1 MDGGGAFAGVS
12 RSLTGRK
19 WTFAPVDE
27 RLAIAL
33 SQRQSIPDVVG
44 RVLAA
49 RGVGLDDASEY
60 LDPRLRSLLPDPG
73 SLIDMERAAS
83 RIVAAVR
90 DGEQIA
96 IFGDYDVDGATS
108 SALLHRFLASVGGK
122 VSVYIPDRVA
132 EGYGPNTPALQ
143 RLQRDGAKVVIT
155 VDCGATAYEPLAAAT
170 AAGLDV
176 LVVDHHA
183 MEATTPDAY
192 AVVNPNRLDETC
204 REDLKLLAAV
214 GVAFLMAIAVNRK
227 LRDAGWYRDRPEPNL
242 LNSLDIVALGTV
254 CDVVPLTGLNRALVA
269 QGLKVLAQRRNT
281 GIAALADV
289 AKLDQKPAAWHL
301 GFLLGPRV
309 NAGGRVGE
317 SGLGT
322 RLLSSDNAA
331 EAADLAGRLDAFN
344 TERRMI
350 EDEVLTQAIEQV
362 DEGRGFGKRVV
373 IAAGEGWHPG
383 VIGIVASRLKDRY
396 NRPACVIALDKG
408 EGKGS
413 GRSMSGFDL
422 GAAVIAA
429 RQSGLLLGGGG
440 HKMAAGFSVAESAIP
455 ELAGFLDERVEELL
469 DGQELVPEL
478 RLDGIL
484 RPSACQTD
492 LVDALAAMEPFGA
505 GNPEPRFM
513 LADVQIAYSKAV
525 GQDQNHVS
533 CRIQGQGGGPQISAI
548 AFRAMETDIGPAL
561 LGRRPGAL
569 HMAGRVR
576 ADWWNGE
583 RRVQLMI
590 DDVASSESA

>member
-33 SQRQSIPDVVG
+33 SQRQSIPDIVG

-49 RGVGLDDASEY
+49 RGVGLDDAAEY

-73 SLIDMERAAS
+73 SLIDMDRAAA
-83 RIVAAVR
+83 RIVTAIR
-90 DGEQIA
+90 GGEQIA

-108 SALLHRFLASVGGK
+108 SALLQRFLTAVGGH

-143 RLQRDGAKVVIT
+143 RLQREGAKVVIT
-155 VDCGATAYEPLAAAT
+155 VDCGATSYEPLAAAK

-176 LVVDHHA
+176 LVIDHHA
-183 MEATTPDAY
+183 MEATTPDAH

-204 REDLKLLAAV
+204 RHDLKLLAAV
-214 GVAFLMAIAVNRK
+214 GVAFLLAIAVNRD
-227 LRDAGWYRDRPEPNL
+227 LRDAGWYSKRSEPNL
-242 LNSLDIVALGTV
+242 LDSLDIVALGTV

-269 QGLKVLAQRRNT
+269 QGLKVLAGRRNA

-322 RLLSSDNAA
+322 RLLSSDNAV
-331 EAADLAGRLDAFN
+331 EAADLAARLDAFN

-350 EDEVLTQAIEQV
+350 EDEVLTQAIAQV
-362 DEGRGFGKRVV
+362 DEGRSFGKRVV

-383 VIGIVASRLKDRY
+383 
-396 NRPACVIALDKG
+396 
-408 EGKGS
+408 
-413 GRSMSGFDL
+413 
-422 GAAVIAA
+422 
-429 RQSGLLLGGGG
+429 
-440 HKMAAGFSVAESAIP
+440 
-455 ELAGFLDERVEELL
+455 
-469 DGQELVPEL
+469 
-478 RLDGIL
+478 
-484 RPSACQTD
+484 
-492 LVDALAAMEPFGA
+492 
-505 GNPEPRFM
+505 
-513 LADVQIAYSKAV
+513 
-525 GQDQNHVS
+525 
-533 CRIQGQGGGPQISAI
+533 
-548 AFRAMETDIGPAL
+548 
-561 LGRRPGAL
+561 
-569 HMAGRVR
+569 
-576 ADWWNGE
+576 
-583 RRVQLMI
+583 
-590 DDVASSESA
+590 